1 MRPKE
6 FMFEL
11 GYAISQRDYYH
22 VLVFQKALNQILL
35 SDIESL
41 EDLHTFNRYG
51 SYLVTQIDATIF
63 ILKGITHLQQEVYRK
78 NGVVVLITNNY
89 FRDRNDEESYESKAN
104 QQLINLIGGK
114 GKDMLY
120 CTIYMLY
127 CTIWVNKYKDAIFF
141 HIGTNLTDVDKEK
154 TSIEDIIHELQVL
167 KQTFKIKLRAV
178 QNEIRFREE
187 GPVQDVHPELE
198 SLLSL
203 ITLQLFKGG
212 EVHV

>member
-1 MRPKE
+1 M
-6 FMFEL
+6 
-11 GYAISQRDYYH
+11 
-22 VLVFQKALNQILL
+22 LVFQKALNQILP

-41 EDLHTFNRYG
+41 EDIHTLNRYG
-51 SYLVTQIDATIF
+51 GYLVTQIDATIF

-104 QQLINLIGGK
+104 QQLINLIEGK
-114 GKDMLY
+114 GKD
-120 CTIYMLY
+120 MLY